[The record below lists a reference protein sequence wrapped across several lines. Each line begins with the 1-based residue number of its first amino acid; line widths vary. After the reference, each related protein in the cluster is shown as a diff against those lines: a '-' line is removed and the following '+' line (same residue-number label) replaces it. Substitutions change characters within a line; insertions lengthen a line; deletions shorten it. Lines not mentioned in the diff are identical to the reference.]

1 MPLTVESPVPILL
14 FGERDQ
20 MQGEI
25 WLSNSTPSDIGLNG
39 GTVLVNFGTP
49 ESGAIT
55 LPSNTAVPANTT
67 RRLALN
73 MAISP
78 VTPPGVYTA
87 TVSLDTAV
95 GPLNTAATAIVA
107 GAVVPA
113 LGPAKFT
120 FTGVAPSSVHTA
132 TIVVRNRGNTSFTV
146 NAIPDETLVEV
157 VVAPRVLEVGT
168 TGAVTVEPAPGVTP
182 SGLVTFTNPTPTI
195 NPGDWAQV
203 DVQITAPASMTADR
217 HFRVMPRIVTERFI
231 VDLLT

>member
-39 GTVLVNFGTP
+39 GTVLVNFPTP
-49 ESGAIT
+49 ESGTIT
-55 LPSNTAVPANTT
+55 LPSNSAVPANSI
-67 RRLALN
+67 RRLGLN
-73 MAISP
+73 MSISP

-95 GPLNTAATAIVA
+95 GPLSASATAIVA
-107 GAVVPA
+107 GALVPA

-120 FTGVAPSSVHTA
+120 FTGVTPSSTHTA
-132 TIVVRNRGNTSFTV
+132 TIVVRNRGNTPFTV
-146 NAIPDETLVEV
+146 NPIPDETLAEV
-157 VVAPRVLEVGT
+157 VVAPRTLEVGAA
-168 TGAVTVEPAPGVTP
+168 GAVTVEPAPAATP
-182 SGLVTFTNPTPTI
+182 AGSVTFTNPTPTI

-203 DVQITAPASMTADR
+203 DILITAPASMTADR
-217 HFRVMPRIVTERFI
+217 HFRVIPRIVTERFI
-231 VDLLT
+231 IDLLT

>member
-1 MPLTVESPVPILL
+1 MPLTVGSPVPILL

-39 GTVLVNFGTP
+39 GSVLVNFPTP
-49 ESGAIT
+49 ESGAIS
-55 LPSNTAVPANTT
+55 LPSSTTVPANST

-73 MAISP
+73 MSISP
-78 VTPPGVYTA
+78 VTPAGVYTG

-95 GPLNTAATAIVA
+95 GPLSAPVTAVVA
-107 GAVVPA
+107 SALVPA

-120 FTGVAPSSVHTA
+120 FTGVTASSIHNA
-132 TIVVRNRGNTSFTV
+132 TIVLRNRGNTPFTV
-146 NAIPDETLVEV
+146 NPIPDETLVEI
-157 VVAPRVLEVGT
+157 VVAPRVLEVAG
-168 TGAVTVEPAPGVTP
+168 TGAVTVEPAPAATP
-182 SGLVTFTNPTPTI
+182 AGSVTFSNPTPTI

-203 DVQITAPASMTADR
+203 DFQITAPATVTADR